1 MGTPWLWTYDGR
13 GSGLCADSTCYAYR
27 GLKQSLVDLG
37 DLSSETTRLLDDT
50 YSSVLEKMGI
60 LQTTI
65 LGLKEVALQSREV
78 TESFGKETAEVTDEV
93 ETQIYDFN
101 NFQQHEERIRVLR
114 KRVDVSRDTISALGR
129 RVGVVRDMVEGWE
142 RADKEWQER
151 TRRRLMVIWGITSA
165 VIFALVLLYLGAQY
179 RWSGGVPPDL
189 VPGGGA
195 DVGAGNAS
203 LNASGVVPGPEV
215 EVGVPTLPV
224 LGRGEAGD
232 AAADERLRVFD
243 EL

>member
-1 MGTPWLWTYDGR
+1 M
-13 GSGLCADSTCYAYR
+13 
-27 GLKQSLVDLG
+27 KQSLVDLG
-37 DLSSETTRLLDDT
+37 GLSSETTRLLDDT

-60 LQTTI
+60 LPTTI
-65 LGLKEVALQSREV
+65 RGLKEVALQSREV

-93 ETQIYDFN
+93 ETQIHDFN
-101 NFQQHEERIRVLR
+101 NFQEHEERIRVLR

-129 RVGVVRDMVEGWE
+129 RVDVVRDMVEGWE
-142 RADKEWQER
+142 RADKEWQEQ

-179 RWSGGVPPDL
+179 RRSGGVPPDL
-189 VPGGGA
+189 ALGGGI
-195 DVGAGNAS
+195 DLGAGNAS

-215 EVGVPTLPV
+215 EMEGPTLPA
-224 LGRGEAGD
+224 LGRSEAED
-232 AAADERLRVFD
+232 AAADEQLRMLD